1 MRILLL
7 GPQGS
12 GKGTQSARIAE
23 EYGLE
28 HVETG
33 RMLRAAI
40 AEGSELG
47 RRVATIVESGR
58 LVPDDV
64 MIDLIRERLDGVAGF
79 VLDGF
84 PRTLEQA
91 RALDAMLG
99 EVRKPLDVVLQLQV
113 TDATARERLLS
124 RARDEG
130 RADDT
135 PDAIER
141 RLRLYHELTE
151 PVVEHYR
158 ASGRLVGIH
167 GERPVDGVFAEIQDA
182 LAQVEER
189 VA

>member
-1 MRILLL
+1 
-7 GPQGS
+7 
-12 GKGTQSARIAE
+12 
-23 EYGLE
+23 
-28 HVETG
+28 
-33 RMLRAAI
+33 
-40 AEGSELG
+40 
-47 RRVATIVESGR
+47 
-58 LVPDDV
+58 
-64 MIDLIRERLDGVAGF
+64 
-79 VLDGF
+79 
-84 PRTLEQA
+84 
-91 RALDAMLG
+91 MLG
-99 EVRKPLDVVLQLQV
+99 EVSKLLDVVLQLQV
-113 TDATARERLLS
+113 TDAIARERLLG